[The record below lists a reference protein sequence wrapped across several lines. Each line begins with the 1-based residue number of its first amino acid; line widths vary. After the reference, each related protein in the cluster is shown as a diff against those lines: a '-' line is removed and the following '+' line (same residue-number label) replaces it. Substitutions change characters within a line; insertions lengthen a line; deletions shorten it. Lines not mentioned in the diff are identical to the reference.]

1 MCASG
6 FLQVSELPL
15 GCSVHGTAHCARWDP
30 RSQMEKSKAPSMHIF
45 TSLLLT
51 ILLST
56 ANFNLFF
63 KSYIETT
70 YLFEKQINNA
80 QNEPLSFKHVWS

>member
-1 MCASG
+1 
-6 FLQVSELPL
+6 
-15 GCSVHGTAHCARWDP
+15 
-30 RSQMEKSKAPSMHIF
+30 MHIF
-45 TSLLLT
+45 TSQLLT

-70 YLFEKQINNA
+70 YLFEKQINNE
-80 QNEPLSFKHVWS
+80 QNEPLSFKHGWS